1 MDHQAFAQL
10 LGSYGEFVG
19 AIAVV
24 ATLVYVAGQLRQ
36 NTNAVRSASYQA
48 FNEISF
54 SWADSFIENAGMVA
68 KIESYTSWDELSP
81 EELVFWRALTFKSF
95 TVMESN
101 FLHHRA
107 GTMDDDVFE
116 ARMSPSVVL
125 LNEPIWRESFTKA
138 HMFLLPEFKDFM
150 EARIGAAQ

>member
-1 MDHQAFAQL
+1 MDHQTFAQL

-107 GTMDDDVFE
+107 GTMD
-116 ARMSPSVVL
+116 VL
-125 LNEPIWRESFTKA
+125 LTEPIWRESFTKA